1 MTDIPVDKQQT
12 DEDKITRQLV
22 DKKKRDELTPSPDE
36 DNQSLLTRLVKLL
49 IAFSIPLFLLS
60 IPTVEFPFDNLSII
74 QHRVLAIFVLAA
86 LLWILEPVPVFATSI
101 LIITL
106 ELVMLSDQGLYSFR
120 LFNNGVDPD
129 AAIEGLM
136 HYNDIFAAFSSP
148 IIVLFLGGFS
158 LAIAANKYAL
168 DTNLANVLLKPFGTN
183 PAAIMLG
190 LMMITALF
198 SMFMSNTATTVMMLS
213 LLGPILMSVP
223 KEEKGIKALVL
234 SIPIAANL
242 GGIAT
247 PIGTPPNAI
256 ALQYLDSLYAIS
268 FLDWMM
274 LGLPFVLVLL
284 AFAWWLLQ
292 QLFPFSGDRLQ
303 LQLGGEF
310 QRSWQAIV
318 VYITFALTIILWM
331 TTALHGMNTYV
342 VAIVPLAIFTLTGI
356 IGKDELKLINWDVL
370 WLVAGG
376 IAMGIALDKT
386 GLAAVMAN
394 AIDYSLLPTLLV
406 ILVMSFVCWLMANF
420 ISNTATANLLM
431 PIAAAVATSMDDLS
445 LLVMLVV
452 VACSASLGM
461 ILPVSTPP
469 NSLAYATGFVASKDM
484 ARVGLIMGLAG
495 LLLVYVVIL
504 ILV

>member
-1 MTDIPVDKQQT
+1 MTDITV
-12 DEDKITRQLV
+12 
-22 DKKKRDELTPSPDE
+22 
-36 DNQSLLTRLVKLL
+36 DNQLKDKENKNSEHDNSQSLATRLVKLL
-49 IAFSIPLFLLS
+49 IAFGIPLFLLS
-60 IPTVEFPFDNLSII
+60 MSTSELPFDDLSII
-74 QHRVLAIFVLAA
+74 QHRLLAIFVLAA

-120 LFNNGVDPD
+120 FLNDGTDPVTS
-129 AAIEGLM
+129 IEGLI

-158 LAIAANKYAL
+158 LAIGANKYAL
-168 DTNLANVLLKPFGTN
+168 DTNLANVLLKPFGTK
-183 PAAIMLG
+183 PASIMLG

-223 KEEKGIKALVL
+223 KGEKGIKALVL
-234 SIPIAANL
+234 SVPIAANL

-256 ALQYLDSLYAIS
+256 ALQYLDSLYNIS

-274 LGLPFVLVLL
+274 LGLPFVIVLL

-292 QLFPFSGDRLQ
+292 KLFPFSGDSLY

-318 VYITFALTIILWM
+318 VYITFAMTIILWM
-331 TTALHGMNTYV
+331 STGLHGMNTYV
-342 VAIVPLAIFTLTGI
+342 VAIVPLAVFTLTGI
-356 IGKDELKLINWDVL
+356 IGKEELKLINWDVL

-376 IAMGIALDKT
+376 IAIGIALDKT

-394 AIDYSLLPTLLV
+394 AIDYSVLPALLV
-406 ILVMSFVCWLMANF
+406 MLVMSLVCWLMANF

-445 LLVMLVV
+445 LLMMLVV

-469 NSLAYATGFVASKDM
+469 NSLAYATGLVASKDM
-484 ARVGLIMGLAG
+484 AKVGLIMGLAG
-495 LLLVYVVIL
+495 LVLVYIVIAVVN
-504 ILV
+504 LV

>member
-1 MTDIPVDKQQT
+1 MTNMTVDKVPV
-12 DEDKITRQLV
+12 V
-22 DKKKRDELTPSPDE
+22 D
-36 DNQSLLTRLVKLL
+36 DNGSHLLMIRLVKLL
-49 IAFSIPLFLLS
+49 IAFGIPLFLLS
-60 IPTVEFPFDNLSII
+60 VPTTQLPFDDLTII
-74 QHRVLAIFVLAA
+74 QHRLLAIFILAA

-106 ELVMLSDQGLYSFR
+106 ELMMLSDQGLYSFR
-120 LFNNGVDPD
+120 FLQNDSTD
-129 AAIEGLM
+129 IAANIEGLM

-168 DTNLANVLLKPFGTN
+168 DTNLANVLLKPFGTK
-183 PAAIMLG
+183 PASIMLG
-190 LMMITALF
+190 LMMITAMF

-223 KEEKGIKALVL
+223 KEEKGVKALVL
-234 SIPIAANL
+234 CVPISANL

-256 ALQYLDSLYAIS
+256 ALQYLNDLYSVS

-274 LGLPFVLVLL
+274 VGLPFVLVLL

-292 QLFPFSGDRLQ
+292 KLFPFSGDRLH
-303 LQLGGEF
+303 LQLGGDF

-318 VYITFALTIILWM
+318 VYITFSLTIVLWM
-331 TTALHGMNTYV
+331 STGLHGMNTYV

-356 IGKDELKLINWDVL
+356 IGKEELKLINWDVL

-376 IAMGIALDKT
+376 IAIGIALDKT

-394 AIDYSLLPTLLV
+394 SIDYSVLPALLV
-406 ILVMSFVCWLMANF
+406 ILVMSFLCWLMANF

-469 NSLAYATGFVASKDM
+469 NSLAYATGLVASKDM

-495 LLLVYVVIL
+495 LSLVYVVIL
-504 ILV
+504 VLV